1 MWGGLSN
8 YYSRMM
14 MHWVQN
20 MHICHM
26 GRQRAERAIVPIV
39 QTRFLS
45 FSLGELSLDIRH
57 LTLLSF
63 MSHVTR
69 IDNSISA
76 HDQFD

>member
-8 YYSRMM
+8 YYSRIM
-14 MHWVQN
+14 MHLVQN

-26 GRQRAERAIVPIV
+26 GRQRAE
-39 QTRFLS
+39 TRFLS